1 MLCNLEVTAV
11 SPFSSD
17 DYEPKPYRIGAW
29 SEFLKC
35 KAK

>member
-1 MLCNLEVTAV
+1 MLWNLEVTAV
-11 SPFSSD
+11 SPFICD
-17 DYEPKPYRIGAW
+17 DYEPKSYRIGAW